1 MNLSHSISDKNRKK
15 SKGDMMG
22 FFKKEKMTFWDIFCV
37 YTFFFCLNLIIL
49 GIVWFVESLVAGHWI
64 QTFTPFSLLL
74 HFIFESIFI
83 YLYGVKK
90 AKSIYDWLIL
100 LLNEIGV
107 ILFYLIL
114 PHSTLREWMTLLLVS
129 SILEPLAVEIRN
141 GVKESKILFD
151 LSKDLKQS
159 TKDTIQDIQN
169 VQKKDKSSS
178 NGEQE

>member
-1 MNLSHSISDKNRKK
+1 
-15 SKGDMMG
+15 MG

-37 YTFFFCLNLIIL
+37 YTFFFCLNLITL
-49 GIVWFVESLVAGHWI
+49 GIVWLIESLIAGYWI
-64 QTFTPFSLLL
+64 QTFTLFSLFL
-74 HFIFESIFI
+74 HFIFESIFV

-107 ILFYLIL
+107 ILFYLIF

-129 SILEPLAVEIRN
+129 SILEPLVVEIRN